1 MSKGPSLSRSC
12 QTVVAGLRRAAQGLA
27 SLKGMP
33 AYSSDGKNLGNVVEV
48 VRGPDGTLQAVKIE
62 GRPLPGIG
70 DRIVTVDGNALE
82 QLGDRIRLRLNGDAV
97 RSLPE
102 APKQ

>member
-1 MSKGPSLSRSC
+1 
-12 QTVVAGLRRAAQGLA
+12 
-27 SLKGMP
+27 
-33 AYSSDGKNLGNVVEV
+33 
-48 VRGPDGTLQAVKIE
+48 LQAVKIE
-62 GRPLPGIG
+62 VGRLGIG
-70 DRIVTVDGNALE
+70 DRIVTVDGNPLE